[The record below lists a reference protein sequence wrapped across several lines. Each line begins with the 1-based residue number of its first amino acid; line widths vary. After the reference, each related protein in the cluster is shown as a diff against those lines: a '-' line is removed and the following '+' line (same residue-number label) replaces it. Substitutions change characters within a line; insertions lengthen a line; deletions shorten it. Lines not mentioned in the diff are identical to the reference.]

1 MPATGR
7 TPYLPGAVIIGVM
20 IAYKLPRKAVADEV
34 GMDESTFSRKINE
47 REFMQ
52 PEDVLQIGI
61 AIGKLQSKKTP

>member
-1 MPATGR
+1 M
-7 TPYLPGAVIIGVM
+7 IIGVM